1 MTNILYGIKLN
12 DKSNIRIRLDIMARE
27 TETKEILGEVLFQFI
42 PQGNYVKVIAVDP
55 ITNTEIIMV
64 GDRRSGKQTLERIAI
79 QKLRYVIEKNLNNRT
94 NNIENPEN

>member
-1 MTNILYGIKLN
+1 MKNILYAIKLIN
-12 DKSNIRIRLDIMARE
+12 KSNIGIRLDIMARG

-79 QKLRYVIEKNLNNRT
+79 QKLRYVIEKNFKN
-94 NNIENPEN
+94 

>member
-1 MTNILYGIKLN
+1 
-12 DKSNIRIRLDIMARE
+12 MARD
-27 TETKEILGEVLFQFI
+27 TETKEILSEVLFQFI

-79 QKLRYVIEKNLNNRT
+79 QKLRYVIEKNLKNKT
-94 NNIENPEN
+94 NNTESSKN